1 MQNIEKER
9 NSWVKLVG
17 ILLVIFSIGALT
29 ALTGGDVQMNLDDQ
43 GTINLMKM
51 AQVVSVIFIFVAPAV
66 LFAIFCTKAGIR
78 YLGILT
84 KPAFNIT
91 VIAAVGMVV
100 ALPLINGLAELNQ
113 HMQLPASLHSIEEWM
128 KQSEEN
134 AKLITEAFMQGTD
147 THTLFMNLFVVAFMA
162 AIGEELFFRG
172 MLQTVLIECFK
183 NKHVSVWI
191 GAILFS
197 AFHMQFYGFVPRMFM
212 GAYLGYLFLWSG
224 SLWPGIIAHF
234 MNNGLAVFVS
244 WKINRGEI
252 SDGLDKV
259 GMNTQDWIYVAIS
272 GIMVVISLILIYR
285 IEKKKNLPSSDF
297 YS

>member
-9 NSWVKLVG
+9 YSWLKLVG
-17 ILLVIFSIGALT
+17 ILLVIFTIGVLT
-29 ALTGGDVQMNLDDQ
+29 ALTGGDVKMNLDDQ
-43 GTINLMKM
+43 GTINVMKI
-51 AQVVSVIFIFVAPAV
+51 AQVISVIFIFITPAL
-66 LFAIFCTKAGIR
+66 LFAIFCTKAGTR

-84 KPAFNIT
+84 KPAFST
-91 VIAAVGMVV
+91 TLIAAVGMVV
-100 ALPLINGLAELNQ
+100 ALPLINGLAELNL

-134 AKLITEAFMQGTD
+134 AKQVTEAFMQGTD
-147 THTLFMNLFVVAFMA
+147 TSTLFLNLFVVAFMA

-172 MLQTVLIECFK
+172 MLQKVLIECFK
-183 NKHVSVWI
+183 NKHVSVWA

-197 AFHMQFYGFVPRMFM
+197 AFHMQFYGFIPRMFM

-234 MNNGLAVFVS
+234 MNNGLAVFVG
-244 WKINRGEI
+244 WLINRGEI
-252 SDGLDKV
+252 SDDTDKV

-272 GIMVVISLILIYR
+272 AIMVIISLIMIYR
-285 IEKKKNLPSSDF
+285 IEKKKHAASPDF
-297 YS
+297 YN

>member
-9 NSWVKLVG
+9 NSWLKLFV
-17 ILLVIFSIGALT
+17 ILLVIFSIGAAT
-29 ALTGGDVQMNLDDQ
+29 ALAGDDVQMNLDDQ
-43 GTINLMKM
+43 GTINLMKL
-51 AQVVSVIFIFVAPAV
+51 AQAISVIFIFIAPAV
-66 LFAIFCTKAGIR
+66 LFAVLWTKAGTR

-84 KPAFNIT
+84 KPAFNT
-91 VIAAVGMVV
+91 TLIAAVGMVV

-128 KQSEEN
+128 RQSEDN
-134 AKLITEAFMQGTD
+134 ATQITEAFMQGTD
-147 THTLFMNLFVVAFMA
+147 TNTLMINLFVVAFMA

-172 MLQTVLIECFK
+172 MLQKVLIECFK
-183 NKHVSVWI
+183 NKHVSVWT

-234 MNNGLAVFVS
+234 MNNGLAVYIG
-244 WKINRGEI
+244 WLINRGTI
-252 SDGLDKV
+252 SDGSDKV
-259 GMNTQDWIYVAIS
+259 GMDAQEWVYVAFS
-272 GIMVVISLILIYR
+272 GIMVIISLILIYR
-285 IEKKKNLPSSDF
+285 MEKKKHTATPDF
-297 YS
+297 YN